1 MKRRYSLNWKPAA
14 TKALTEAWLRSSDRS
29 ALARL
34 INDIDAQLAV
44 APNAVGESR
53 TGAERICVHGK
64 VSVSFEV
71 LEADCRVDV
80 LAVRIR

>member
-1 MKRRYSLNWKPAA
+1 MKRRYTLNWKPAA
-14 TKALTEAWLRSSDRS
+14 TKALTEAWLQSADRS

-34 INDIDAQLAV
+34 IDDIDAQLAA

-53 TGAERICVHGK
+53 TGVERICVLGK
-64 VSVSFEV
+64 VSVSFDV
-71 LEADCRVDV
+71 IEADRRVDV